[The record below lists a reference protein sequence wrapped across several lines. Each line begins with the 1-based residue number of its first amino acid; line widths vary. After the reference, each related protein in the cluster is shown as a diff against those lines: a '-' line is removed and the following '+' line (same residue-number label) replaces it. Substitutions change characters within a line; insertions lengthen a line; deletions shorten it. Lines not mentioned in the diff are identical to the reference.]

1 MRKAYTFL
9 VIQIL
14 KGNKMSFEKDKKKKF
29 AEYLWTE
36 INRAILTSPEVQFSI
51 KQLQALGL
59 LDYVSEYNL
68 VLEVDRLIDKIVKET
83 KDVTVEELSQL
94 KKDFLEVEENGQI
107 EFSSEKK
114 IREKTDSDDSNCLK
128 THPWVDGK
136 LLSENEM
143 LFEEYLCQEFDEE
156 KWLKQTK
163 IRL

>member
-1 MRKAYTFL
+1 
-9 VIQIL
+9 
-14 KGNKMSFEKDKKKKF
+14 MSFEKDKKKKF

-36 INRAILTSPEVQFSI
+36 INRAILTSPEVKFSV

-68 VLEVDRLIDKIVKET
+68 VLEVDRLIEKIVKET

-94 KKDFLEVEENGQI
+94 KKDFLEVEENGPI
-107 EFSSEKK
+107 DLSSDEK
-114 IREKTDSDDSNCLK
+114 IRERMGSEGSASLK
-128 THPWVDGK
+128 TIPWVDGK

-143 LFEEYLCQEFDEE
+143 LFEEYLCQEFDEKE
-156 KWLKQTK
+156 WLKKTK